1 MRSENEPSGQ
11 KARSF
16 IEEARRAQIV
26 ASAIEVIAES
36 GFAGASLARIAQH
49 AGISKGVIS
58 YHFAGK
64 DELMEEVVNQVYSAI
79 DEHVRAR
86 MEGQESA
93 TDLLRTYILAIASH
107 MKEHRTQLRALGQ
120 IYYNLRTADG
130 QPRYGFKANEET
142 YAALERIYRAG
153 QAAGEFR
160 TFDVRVMAVTMSSAI
175 DNMFGYWVTYPDHDL
190 DAHARELADLFE
202 RAVK

>member
-93 TDLLRTYILAIASH
+93 TGLLRTYILAVAEH
-107 MKEHRTQLRALGQ
+107 MRAHRTQLRALGQ
-120 IYYNLRTADG
+120 IFYNLRTADG